1 MIEDQQIYQEIDIG
15 TYSKLYFE
23 TKAQFQAL
31 ILSRWL
37 VLMSVLTRKFSG
49 KVGLQNWC
57 LCSSKSVKND
67 LI

>member
-37 VLMSVLTRKFSG
+37 VLMSVLTRKLCG
-49 KVGLQNWC
+49 KVGLQN
-57 LCSSKSVKND
+57 
-67 LI
+67 